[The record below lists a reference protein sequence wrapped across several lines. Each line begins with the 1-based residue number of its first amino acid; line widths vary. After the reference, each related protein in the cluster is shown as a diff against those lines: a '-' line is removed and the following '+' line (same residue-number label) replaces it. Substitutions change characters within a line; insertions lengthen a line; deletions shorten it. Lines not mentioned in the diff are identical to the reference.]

1 MAPNFRWPMVDFL
14 TAGAWLGSMESAAS
28 TLGAPA
34 ELLSWK
40 KFTLKQRAVGLVCI
54 KTLLTVYNLQQNVKH
69 RQTWRVGACGIENQ
83 SFHGWIVE
91 SAVRIHTPVE
101 TGALLLTV
109 AGVVVAEE
117 PLLERTRDGN
127 SVSLCSG
134 EGSSL
139 TACADWFSKKSS
151 SASSLLSSESRR
163 VELASMKSWNVSRK
177 CARKKR

>member
-1 MAPNFRWPMVDFL
+1 MVQ
-14 TAGAWLGSMESAAS
+14 A
-28 TLGAPA
+28 
-34 ELLSWK
+34 LS
-40 KFTLKQRAVGLVCI
+40 L
-54 KTLLTVYNLQQNVKH
+54 
-69 RQTWRVGACGIENQ
+69 VGACEIENP
-83 SFHGWIVE
+83 SFHGCIME

-101 TGALLLTV
+101 AGALLLTV

-163 VELASMKSWNVSRK
+163 VELASIKS
-177 CARKKR
+177 

>member
-1 MAPNFRWPMVDFL
+1 MVDFL
-14 TAGAWLGSMESAAS
+14 TAGAWLGSMDSAAS

-34 ELLSWK
+34 ELLS
-40 KFTLKQRAVGLVCI
+40 
-54 KTLLTVYNLQQNVKH
+54 
-69 RQTWRVGACGIENQ
+69 
-83 SFHGWIVE
+83 
-91 SAVRIHTPVE
+91 PVE
-101 TGALLLTV
+101 GALLLTV

-163 VELASMKSWNVSRK
+163 VELASMKSLLVPCTLRA
-177 CARKKR
+177 CA